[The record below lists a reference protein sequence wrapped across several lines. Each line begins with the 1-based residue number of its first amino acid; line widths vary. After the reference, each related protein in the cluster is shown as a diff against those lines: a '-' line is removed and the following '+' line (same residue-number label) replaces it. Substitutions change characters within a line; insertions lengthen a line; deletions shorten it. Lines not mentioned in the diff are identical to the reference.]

1 MKKAM
6 SETIR
11 RRKIQ
16 EEYNTKNNIVPKT
29 IKKKVSGGVIDTL
42 RGTKSS
48 KAAKKTVTKE
58 KLSPEALDRQIEE
71 LKKEMKLASRDL
83 RFEDAAKIRDE
94 IRHLSELRMLM

>member
-1 MKKAM
+1 MKKAIE
-6 SETIR
+6 ETKR
-11 RRKIQ
+11 RRALQ
-16 EEYNTKNNIVPKT
+16 EEYNRVNNIVPKT

-48 KAAKKTVTKE
+48 KSAKKSVTKE
-58 KLSPEALDRQIEE
+58 TLSPEALDRQIEE
-71 LKKEMKLASRDL
+71 LKKEMKLASREL